1 MFQRI
6 SRIRFLY
13 YAWDIL
19 VYFPYSSDMKLSNY
33 YLFQFLQN
41 SLKKMKLNFLEAVK
55 GHLYNFFTNKTRSFY
70 ENESFYEKTFL
81 VSQKMV
87 KNH

>member
-1 MFQRI
+1 
-6 SRIRFLY
+6 
-13 YAWDIL
+13 
-19 VYFPYSSDMKLSNY
+19 MKLSSY

-41 SLKKMKLNFLEAVK
+41 SLKKVKLNSLEAVK
-55 GHLYNFFTNKTRSFY
+55 DHLFYNNFFTNKTRSFY

-81 VSQKMV
+81 VSQEMA